1 MMEQLKHMGFG
12 TQTIH
17 AGAQKNTFGALQ
29 TPIYQS
35 STFVFENA
43 AQGGA
48 RFAGKDPG
56 FIYTRLGN
64 PTNRMVEEKVAFLEG
79 AGAALSAGSGMG
91 AIAAALWTA
100 LKAGDHVVAADTLYG
115 GTFDLLAHG
124 MTRYGVQVDFVDMTD
139 LEQVRA
145 AIKDNTRVV
154 YVETPVNPTLKIT
167 DIEDVSAIAHEQ
179 PGRLVMVDNTFSSP
193 YLQQPLKL
201 GADVVLHSAT
211 KYINGHGD
219 VVAGFVCGSRKFIHE
234 VADFGMKTATG
245 SVLSPHD
252 AFLIARGLKTLEIRM
267 ERHCASAQKVA
278 EFLEGHEAVEKV
290 YYPGL
295 TSFPQYELARKQ
307 MKLPGGMISF
317 EVRGGREAGA
327 IVMDHVGLCTLAVS
341 LGDAETLIEHAA
353 SMTHSAYSS
362 EELKAAGISEGL
374 VRLSVGLENPEDII
388 ADLNQALNRTLQ

>member
-1 MMEQLKHMGFG
+1 MMEQLKYMGFG

-79 AGAALSAGSGMG
+79 AGAALLAGSGMG

-145 AIKDNTRVV
+145 AMKDNTRVV

-167 DIEDVSAIAHEQ
+167 DIEGVSAIAHEQ
-179 PGRLVMVDNTFSSP
+179 PGRLVM
-193 YLQQPLKL
+193 
-201 GADVVLHSAT
+201 AT
-211 KYINGHGD
+211 
-219 VVAGFVCGSRKFIHE
+219 
-234 VADFGMKTATG
+234 
-245 SVLSPHD
+245 
-252 AFLIARGLKTLEIRM
+252 
-267 ERHCASAQKVA
+267 
-278 EFLEGHEAVEKV
+278 
-290 YYPGL
+290 
-295 TSFPQYELARKQ
+295 
-307 MKLPGGMISF
+307 
-317 EVRGGREAGA
+317 
-327 IVMDHVGLCTLAVS
+327 
-341 LGDAETLIEHAA
+341 
-353 SMTHSAYSS
+353 
-362 EELKAAGISEGL
+362 
-374 VRLSVGLENPEDII
+374 
-388 ADLNQALNRTLQ
+388 